1 MPSAPNSS
9 SIWTRAFALLCLA
22 EFLGY
27 AQHFML
33 QPALPL
39 YITQLGGT
47 PLTVGIVIA
56 AFGVTSVISRPII
69 GYWVDRW
76 SETGMMTL
84 GMIGQA
90 LSIVF
95 CFIPFNT
102 AVVFSNALRG
112 IAWSSMAASG
122 YTLLASAAPQAR
134 RGEASGYFGG
144 VQSSATI
151 IFPAISL
158 WILDMP
164 DRLGA
169 IARDRAT
176 ISQDHRRCLGA
187 LVARNSQCRRS
198 PYPQRRPADFYFEYV
213 VAVFFQLRR
222 ALRP

>member
-1 MPSAPNSS
+1 MPPAPNTN
-9 SIWTRAFALLCLA
+9 SIWTPAFALLCIA

-39 YITQLGGT
+39 YITHLGGT
-47 PLTVGIVIA
+47 PFTVGVVIA
-56 AFGVTSVISRPII
+56 AFGVTSVISRPVI

-95 CFIPFNT
+95 CFVPFNA
-102 AVVFSNALRG
+102 AVIFSNALRG

-164 DRLGA
+164 FGGFHA
-169 IARDRAT
+169 VFYSAM
-176 ISQDHRRCLGA
+176 A
-187 LVARNSQCRRS
+187 LVASGALTAWALSQATAQRPRNT
-198 PYPQRRPADFYFEYV
+198 
-213 VAVFFQLRR
+213 
-222 ALRP
+222 